1 MSSIRH
7 LVDLEMDLPEN
18 AIIDGIWQEEVEV
31 EGEEGLD
38 FYPPDADMED
48 DEDDMD
54 EGEEEDD
61 EDEDE
66 YDPEEEAEM
75 FAEEHRI
82 SDSELADLQREAES
96 RALEDLATQAE
107 LTSASTDN
115 VTVRS
120 EAVTAII
127 RRLLQAHG
135 GSIRVSSARAA
146 PASGGANDEED
157 PDEDEDEDAFYYNR
171 WGPPRSAAKFFSP
184 VAQPSKAG
192 MDLLRSGEFGS
203 VDLSLKK
210 FRRKKTPLPRVLR
223 DRELNGGA
231 KTREQLG
238 RTYVPNSHGTIVG
251 LYGANVYS
259 GQFSADS
266 SFFYTCSQDF
276 MLHVYDTTAP
286 PSAQIQRPPYPQQ
299 RYRRWG
305 VDDSEDHQTT
315 MKTVKSMRGN
325 PGSWTITDVDLSPD
339 NERMIYSSITSTI
352 YMAKTRDPTDEE
364 QVPLHFH
371 DRTSRRARGAWD
383 DDGDF
388 GIWSCRFSADGT
400 EVVAGA
406 GNRQDGLLFVYD
418 LQAQRRVL
426 KITAHEDDI
435 NSCCWADTASGNVL
449 ISASDDTFVKVW
461 DRRSLSGGKPSGVL
475 VGHTEGI
482 TNVAPKG
489 DGRYVISNGKDQG
502 LRLWDLR
509 KMRSSQEFEAMP
521 RAHYGIPDWDYRSGA
536 YRTPRY
542 LAHPQD
548 CSVMT
553 FRGHTVLRTLIRC
566 HFSPAATTGSSYV
579 YSGSADGKIHIWSLD
594 GKIVQILDRAKAL
607 PISFDASSEAP
618 PPASRRNN
626 SGVIVRDVSWHSS
639 EPVMMSSAWAGP
651 RMASSVAR
659 HEWKGFGKN
668 GMTLED
674 VLEKETA
681 ESAERSMPGAFAS
694 VMRHDY

>member
-1 MSSIRH
+1 M
-7 LVDLEMDLPEN
+7 ELPDHATIANVWLDE
-18 AIIDGIWQEEVEV
+18 IDV
-31 EGEEGLD
+31 EGDEVDTRDEDMDDEEDVMEDDYDEDGDFDPDEEADLLAEEGLISESEIAD
-38 FYPPDADMED
+38 IRADAETSRVL
-48 DEDDMD
+48 
-54 EGEEEDD
+54 EE
-61 EDEDE
+61 
-66 YDPEEEAEM
+66 M
-75 FAEEHRI
+75 
-82 SDSELADLQREAES
+82 
-96 RALEDLATQAE
+96 ATQAE
-107 LTSASTDN
+107 LTNASAES
-115 VTVRS
+115 VVARS
-120 EAVTAII
+120 QALTAVIQRLMQA
-127 RRLLQAHG
+127 RR
-135 GSIRVSSARAA
+135 GSIRVTNAGIPTLGVRTD
-146 PASGGANDEED
+146 GGNEEED
-157 PDEDEDEDAFYYNR
+157 DDDDSAFLYSR
-171 WGPPRSAAKFFSP
+171 WAPPKSAARFFQPLLQP
-184 VAQPSKAG
+184 VKAG
-192 MDLLRSGEFGS
+192 LDLLSSGEFGS
-203 VDLSLKK
+203 TDLSL
-210 FRRKKTPLPRVLR
+210 RNLSGERASLARILR
-223 DRELNGGA
+223 ERELSNNPR
-231 KTREQLG
+231 TREELG
-238 RTYVPNSHGTIVG
+238 RTYIPNSHGTIVG

-276 MLHVYDTTAP
+276 MLHIYDTTAP
-286 PSAQIQRPPYPQQ
+286 PSGQIQRPSFPQQ

-305 VDDSEDHQTT
+305 IDESEEHQTT

-352 YMAKTRDPTDEE
+352 YMARTRDPTDEE
-364 QVPLHFH
+364 QIPLYFH
-371 DRTSRRARGAWD
+371 DRIGRRLRTVGD
-383 DDGDF
+383 DDGGF
-388 GIWSCRFSADGT
+388 NIWSCRFSADGT

-406 GNRQDGLLFVYD
+406 GNKQDGILFVYD
-418 LQAQRRVL
+418 LNAQRRVL

-509 KMRSSQEFEAMP
+509 KMRSSQEFEEMS
-521 RAHYGIPDWDYRSGA
+521 RTHYGIPEWDYRSGV

-542 LAHPQD
+542 LAHPKD

-594 GKIVQILDRAKAL
+594 GRIVQVLDRAKAL

-618 PPASRRNN
+618 PLTSRRSQ
-626 SGVIVRDVSWHSS
+626 SGVIVRDVSWHTS
-639 EPVMMSSAWAGP
+639 EPVLMSSAWAGS

-659 HEWKGFGKN
+659 HEWKGFGRN

-674 VLEKETA
+674 VVEKEA
-681 ESAERSMPGAFAS
+681 MESTERTMPGAFTSA
-694 VMRHDY
+694 VRDVY

>member
-1 MSSIRH
+1 MLS
-7 LVDLEMDLPEN
+7 N
-18 AIIDGIWQEEVEV
+18 
-31 EGEEGLD
+31 
-38 FYPPDADMED
+38 
-48 DEDDMD
+48 
-54 EGEEEDD
+54 
-61 EDEDE
+61 
-66 YDPEEEAEM
+66 
-75 FAEEHRI
+75 
-82 SDSELADLQREAES
+82 
-96 RALEDLATQAE
+96 
-107 LTSASTDN
+107 ASTERG
-115 VTVRS
+115 TVRNA
-120 EAVTAII
+120 AVTDII

-135 GSIRVSSARAA
+135 ASIRVPTTRAA
-146 PASGGANDEED
+146 PLGNTVNASD
-157 PDEDEDEDAFYYNR
+157 DEDEEEEDDHYYYR
-171 WGPPRSAAKFFSP
+171 RGGRPTPRSAAKFFQT
-184 VAQPSKAG
+184 VVQPAKAG

-203 VDLSLKK
+203 VDLSMKK
-210 FRRKKTPLPRVLR
+210 FSGKKTPLPRVLR
-223 DRELNGGA
+223 DRELGNGA
-231 KTREQLG
+231 ITREQLG
-238 RTYVPNSHGTIVG
+238 RTCLPNSQGTIVG

-276 MLHVYDTTAP
+276 MLHIYDTTVP

-299 RYRRWG
+299 QRHRRWG
-305 VDDSEDHQTT
+305 GDDTEDHQTT

-325 PGSWTITDVDLSPD
+325 LGGWTITDVDLSPD

-364 QVPLHFH
+364 QVPLNFH
-371 DRTSRRARGAWD
+371 DRIGRRPRLAWD
-383 DDGDF
+383 DDGEF
-388 GIWSCRFSADGT
+388 GIWSCRFSADGN

-426 KITAHEDDI
+426 KITAHEGDI

-449 ISASDDTFVKVW
+449 ISASDDSFVKVW

-521 RAHYGIPDWDYRSGA
+521 RAHYGIPNWDYRSGA
-536 YRTPRY
+536 YQPPRF

-594 GKIVQILDRAKAL
+594 GKVVQVLDRAKAL

-618 PPASRRNN
+618 PPTPQRNTT
-626 SGVIVRDVSWHSS
+626 GVIVRDVSWHSS

-651 RMASSVAR
+651 RMSSSVAR
-659 HEWKGFGKN
+659 HEWKGFGRN

-674 VLEKETA
+674 VVEKEA
-681 ESAERSMPGAFAS
+681 SESAERSMPGAFAG
-694 VMRHDY
+694 VPHR